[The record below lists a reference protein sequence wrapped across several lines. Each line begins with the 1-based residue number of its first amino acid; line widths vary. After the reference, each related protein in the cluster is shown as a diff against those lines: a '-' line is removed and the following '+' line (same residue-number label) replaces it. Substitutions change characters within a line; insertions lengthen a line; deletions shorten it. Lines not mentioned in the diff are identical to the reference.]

1 MAYLIIIDRSSIENE
16 NIFPNREPI
25 SESQSCK
32 FVAKALDEK
41 QVGSGESIIRTVVLY
56 PSSATHSV
64 LGKVRRELLYA
75 DNKYVRMDTGDILT
89 LIFPYVSEVGTTR
102 DFIFVAEGFY
112 TLPEK

>member
-1 MAYLIIIDRSSIENE
+1 LIW
-16 NIFPNREPI
+16 PI
-25 SESQSCK
+25 SSSLIEVLLRMKISFQIESLYLNPK
-32 FVAKALDEK
+32 VVAKALDEK
-41 QVGSGESIIRTVVLY
+41 QVGSGESIIRTVTLY